1 MNDWLSVP
9 LPSLAQA
16 LRSGDLGFEGYSDS
30 LERRIV
36 GRDGEIRALLP
47 EANRFQRI
55 RREAEVMQGRFPNV
69 ADRPALYLVPV
80 GVKDIFHVDGFLTH
94 AGSRLPAEALSAP
107 EADAV
112 GQLRQAGAL
121 VLGKTVTTEFAYF
134 AAGPTRN
141 PRSLQHTPG
150 GSSSGSAAAVAAGLA
165 PLALGTQTI
174 GSILRPAS
182 FCGVVGFKPTY
193 GRVSTGGVIPLAPS
207 LDHVGWFTQ
216 DVSGSALA
224 AAVLCSNW
232 SEAPATNRPIL
243 GIPVGPYFRHADDE
257 ARRAIEAAAESLRSL
272 GYEVRRVDLFPDFD
286 EIARRHRLILAA
298 EAARVHAEWFRLY
311 GALYHEKTAELIRA
325 GQAIDEADLAAAQA
339 ARHELRQSMGDLM
352 QSKSIDIWM
361 APAAVGAA
369 PRGLESTGDPVMN
382 LPWTHIGFPAIA
394 LPFAMS
400 ASGLPIGIQLV
411 AAHGADER
419 LLDWAAEIERH
430 LSSDRAPAMRH
441 AAAGS
446 AA

>member
-1 MNDWLSVP
+1 
-9 LPSLAQA
+9 LAHA
-16 LRSGDLGFEGYSDS
+16 LRSGDLGFEEVLDS

-36 GRDGEIRALLP
+36 ERDGEIQALLP
-47 EANRFQRI
+47 EANRVQRI
-55 RREAEVMQGRFPNV
+55 RREAEVMQGRFPN
-69 ADRPALYLVPV
+69 ASNRPALYLVPV
-80 GVKDIFHVDGFLTH
+80 GVKDIFQVDGFLTH
-94 AGSRLPAEALSAP
+94 AGSRLPAEALAGP

-112 GQLRQAGAL
+112 RQLRGAGAL

-134 AAGPTRN
+134 APGPTRN
-141 PRSLQHTPG
+141 PHNPEHTPG

-232 SEAPATNRPIL
+232 SAAPAIGRPSL
-243 GIPVGPYFRHADDE
+243 GIPDGPYLQHADGE
-257 ARRAIEAAAESLRSL
+257 ARRAVEAVAEDLRL
-272 GYEVRRVDLFPDFD
+272 QGYEVRRVDLFPDFE

-311 GALYHEKTAELIRA
+311 GSLYHEKTADLIRA

-339 ARHELRQSMGDLM
+339 ARRKLRQSMGDLM
-352 QSKSIDIWM
+352 QSKSIDVWM
-361 APAAVGAA
+361 APAAAGPA

-394 LPFAMS
+394 LPCATS
-400 ASGLPIGIQLV
+400 ASGLPIGLQLV
-411 AAHGADER
+411 ATHGADER
-419 LLDWAAEIERH
+419 LLACAAEIERH
-430 LSSDRAPAMRH
+430 LSSDRTPAVRH
-441 AAAGS
+441 AALRGAG
-446 AA
+446 